1 MVIDHW
7 YEQLIID
14 LSRAQREAI
23 ALPVDTGETYDK
35 DGKIVQDHATYRSDT
50 SGTGIRNRH

>member
-1 MVIDHW
+1 MSDEHYSEI
-7 YEQLIID
+7 LLID

-35 DGKIVQDHATYRSDT
+35 DGKIVQMDDVD
-50 SGTGIRNRH
+50 NRAGDCA